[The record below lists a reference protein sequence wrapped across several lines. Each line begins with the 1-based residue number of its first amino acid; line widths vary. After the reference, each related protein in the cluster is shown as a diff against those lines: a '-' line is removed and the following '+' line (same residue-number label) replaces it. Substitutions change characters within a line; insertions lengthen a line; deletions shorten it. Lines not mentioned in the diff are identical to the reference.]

1 MKKIFFNLFVILTI
15 FSCSETD
22 NFKRI
27 ITEEI
32 LEDGYTGKGTYIA
45 KDGIKFIGKFKDG
58 KYMCYTHFEE
68 ILCYFPN
75 GDKYIGEWKN
85 NKMHGKGALHFK
97 NGDSFYG
104 EFINGEQKKGGL
116 SLSSSGISFQGE
128 FINNL
133 PSYGTLS
140 FNSGRH
146 DGDKYIGDFEN
157 GQMHGEGTYKTK
169 QNEYVGQWEN
179 GEYVSQWYNGKYVQ
193 PLGIKNKEIGT
204 FSFISDNNND
214 TINISVPLKKP
225 KENYF
230 YTNNHPNANGLEFS
244 IQIPDG
250 YTAEEG
256 QRANTV
262 QVFTKEN
269 KLPITIH
276 IYPYKDYKDDLPDFV
291 QFSNDSDAF
300 KSNVKNLVNELKTT
314 NNIYYYEC
322 IGYPGYIAEGEESGI
337 TSHQLNIFLEK
348 NLFVI
353 SITKRNI
360 TKFERDILKECYES
374 LELVKTHQERMDD
387 IERKAGL
394 RMQKRPGSA
403 LDY

>member
-1 MKKIFFNLFVILTI
+1 MKKLLLILLCLPMI
-15 FSCSETD
+15 GFGQC
-22 NFKRI
+22 
-27 ITEEI
+27 I
-32 LEDGYTGKGTYIA
+32 LGDCKNGFGEYR
-45 KDGIKFIGKFKDG
+45 
-58 KYMCYTHFEE
+58 
-68 ILCYFPN
+68 FPN
-75 GDKYIGEWKN
+75 GDIYEGNWC
-85 NKMHGKGALHFK
+85 
-97 NGDSFYG
+97 
-104 EFINGEQKKGGL
+104 GGL
-116 SLSSSGISFQGE
+116 
-128 FINNL
+128 
-133 PSYGTLS
+133 
-140 FNSGRH
+140 
-146 DGDKYIGDFEN
+146 
-157 GQMHGEGTYKTK
+157 MHGEGTYKTNQK
-169 QNEYVGQWEN
+169 NEYVGQWKN

-193 PLGIKNKEIGT
+193 PFGIKNKEIGT
-204 FSFISDNNND
+204 FSFTADNNND

-230 YTNNHPNANGLEFS
+230 YSNNHPNANGLEFS

-353 SITKRNI
+353 SIGKRNI
-360 TKFERDILKECYES
+360 TKLERDILKECYES
-374 LELVKTHQERMDD
+374 LELVKIHEESNSPERLYNWSVSDKNLFSNDCKNSGMETMYSEKQLDAFCNCALEEMMNKYNSLPKD
-387 IERKAGL
+387 IDEQWLKEKAKKCTEYILGIE
-394 RMQKRPGSA
+394 
-403 LDY
+403 